1 MVLRARKILRQKFN
15 IKKINLHKN
24 ERWFKEI
31 FIHRKFLKDS
41 LLHENIEISLG
52 WQNEGINKK
61 K

>member
-52 WQNEGINKK
+52 
-61 K
+61 